1 MNTWNTV
8 KKYISITLKDSN
20 KGEID
25 YNENMKELTDL
36 ICSNNYN
43 INELNYIVMQNI
55 YINNCAPVFKGF
67 TENPMFKYI
76 KRNINFD

>member
-1 MNTWNTV
+1 
-8 KKYISITLKDSN
+8 
-20 KGEID
+20 
-25 YNENMKELTDL
+25 MKELTDL

-55 YINNCAPVFKGF
+55 YVNNCAPVFKGF

>member
-1 MNTWNTV
+1 MR
-8 KKYISITLKDSN
+8 
-20 KGEID
+20 
-25 YNENMKELTDL
+25 ELTDL

-67 TENPMFKYI
+67 TKTCSERCKVFSLVYE
-76 KRNINFD
+76 